1 MNDDQFTCEQC
12 GRTMPRVIDGVHQV
26 TCAMNLG
33 WGMMEFCRSCKPP
46 ATADEA
52 YTMLRDAMCPKQ
64 EMPETKPEWN

>member
-1 MNDDQFTCEQC
+1 
-12 GRTMPRVIDGVHQV
+12 
-26 TCAMNLG
+26 MNLG

>member
-1 MNDDQFTCEQC
+1 
-12 GRTMPRVIDGVHQV
+12 
-26 TCAMNLG
+26 MNLG
-33 WGMMEFCRSCKPP
+33 WGMMEFCGSCKPP